1 MAMTEEERFRFD
13 LTGFLVRPA
22 ILEPV
27 EVAAIVDQ
35 IDRIKHDPESLP
47 PEHRD
52 VPGGP
57 ASVLIDHPQVVDVI
71 REVIGPD
78 IRLEGCSCVWRKK
91 GRGEH
96 GGLHGGGP
104 GQADPIFGYRV
115 KNGRIHAGMVRV
127 IFELTDIALED
138 QSTHF
143 LIGSHK
149 SEFPIHG
156 RPSVA
161 GRGQAQ
167 SLPHHVRLPGR
178 QRSFFHR
185 KLVPRRASVA
195 SRHPTRHRL
204 KRLFSFGYPLAP
216 AEDSPGGAAQPA
228 ARKAGLFPPALDRR
242 FPHQPGDPQYHRAL
256 PRQRRSARRHGSQ
269 ALGRLNQS
277 KLADTIAGCE
287 FPTRNAPLRAARGR
301 VHLGLVPPCAR
312 RPTDQWSCRNR

>member
-22 ILEPV
+22 ILKPD

-35 IDRIKHDPESLP
+35 IDRIKHDPKSLP

-57 ASVLIDHPQVVDVI
+57 ASILIDHPQVVDVI

-91 GRGEH
+91 GEEH

-149 SEFPIHG
+149 SEFPIHEDHLSLEEG
-156 RPSVA
+156 KRSPFLTTYACPA
-161 GRGQAQ
+161 GSA
-167 SLPHHVRLPGR
+167 V
-178 QRSFFHR
+178 FFTENLCHAGPVWR
-185 KLVPRRASVA
+185 RDTPRVTVLNAYSHLA
-195 SRHPTRHRL
+195 THWHRL
-204 KRLFSFGYPLAP
+204 KIPPVVLHSLSREKQAYFRQPWIADFRTSPATHNTTERFLDNDEAP
-216 AEDSPGGAAQPA
+216 V
-228 ARKAGLFPPALDRR
+228 
-242 FPHQPGDPQYHRAL
+242 
-256 PRQRRSARRHGSQ
+256 
-269 ALGRLNQS
+269 
-277 KLADTIAGCE
+277 DTDHT
-287 FPTRNAPLRAARGR
+287 P
-301 VHLGLVPPCAR
+301 
-312 RPTDQWSCRNR
+312 